1 MINLETKGI
10 LAKLLA
16 TENLVVEHQP
26 VETASFNVETRV
38 LTLPQWERASE
49 VVYDL
54 LVCHEVGHALYTP
67 NEDWETKIKASQSY
81 LNVTEDAR
89 VEKLMKRKFGGL
101 PKTFFKGYQELSEQD
116 FFDLENEDIAKM
128 NLVDRINLHFKIG
141 HFVEIP
147 FHNDREL
154 EIVDLVSKSETFE
167 DALNAAEVL
176 YEYCKEQKKDQIQ
189 EPKESPQGQSGSSQE
204 QSKGGTSSQSQFE
217 NDEDSETEQESDGQ
231 SDEVEE
237 DEEFGDDDEV
247 KTDNA
252 FTENTKKFINKN
264 KTGNRRYYELGELYM
279 KNIVVSNKE
288 IHQVA
293 DSWFSDYINNELAFT
308 DSEFNFFKKSAQSEV
323 NFLVKEFEM
332 KKSADQYSRTSVA
345 KTGVLDCSKLH
356 TYKYSEDLFKKINV
370 VPDGKN
376 HGLIFILDWSGSMGN
391 VLIPTLK
398 QLFNLI
404 WFCDKVQIPF
414 DVYAFTNSY
423 RFVTRYDQEAAPCSE
438 AVQGKIAITPDF
450 SLMNLLTSK
459 VRKNVLDKQM
469 KNLWRLAYS
478 FTRAVNFSFPNQLG
492 LSGTPLNEA
501 LVCLHKLIPQF
512 KKDNNVQK
520 LHTIV
525 LTDGEAHSL
534 SVYDRRWNDWRN
546 KWEVTTTYLA
556 HGGDYLRNRKTGHTY
571 ELPSVYVEFT
581 KVLLDDLRQTFPDV
595 NLIGIRVCGTRDI
608 RRVKQMFGEFCG
620 EEEVKKI
627 RKEKFHTMKDTGYT
641 SYFLM
646 VDSALET
653 DTSFDVSV
661 DATKTQIKRAFMKSL
676 KGKALNKKVLSQFMD
691 LVC

>member
-16 TENLVVEHQP
+16 TENLVVEHQS
-26 VETASFNVETRV
+26 VETACFNVENRV
-38 LTLPQWERASE
+38 LTLPKWEKASE
-49 VVYDL
+49 EVYDL
-54 LVCHEVGHALYTP
+54 LVCHEVGHALFTP
-67 NEDWETKIKASQSY
+67 NTDWETEIKASQSY

-128 NLVDRINLHFKIG
+128 NLVDRVNLHFKIG

-176 YEYCKEQKKDQIQ
+176 YEYCKEQKQDKIQ
-189 EPKESPQGQSGSSQE
+189 EPKEAPQGQSGSSQE
-204 QSKGGTSSQSQFE
+204 ESKGGTSSQSQFE
-217 NDEDSETEQESDGQ
+217 NNEDSETEQDGEGESD
-231 SDEVEE
+231 DIE
-237 DEEFGDDDEV
+237 DGEYGDDEV

-252 FTENTKKFINKN
+252 FTENAKKFINKN
-264 KTGNRRYYELGELYM
+264 KFGNSKYYELGELYM
-279 KNIVVSNKE
+279 NNIVISNKE
-288 IHQVA
+288 IHQTA
-293 DSWFSDYINNELAFT
+293 DSWFSDYVNNELSFT

-332 KKSADQYSRTSVA
+332 KKSADEYARTSVT

-356 TYKYSEDLFKKINV
+356 SFKYSEDLFKKINV

-391 VLIPTLK
+391 VLLPTLK

-423 RFVTRYDQEAAPCSE
+423 RFINRYDQDAEPCSKVVE
-438 AVQGKIAITPDF
+438 GKIAITPDF

-459 VRKNVLDKQM
+459 VRKNVLDKHM

-478 FTRAVNFSFPNQLG
+478 FTRAVRFTFPPQLG

-501 LVCLHKLIPQF
+501 LICLHKLIPQF
-512 KKDNNVQK
+512 KKENNVQK

-534 SVYDRRWNDWRN
+534 SVYDRRWNDYRN
-546 KWEVTTTYLA
+546 KWEVTTSYLT
-556 HGGDYLRNRKTGHTY
+556 HGGDYLRNRKTGYTY
-571 ELPSVYVEFT
+571 KLPSVYVEFT
-581 KVLLDDLRQTFPDV
+581 KVILDDLRQTFPDV
-595 NLIGIRVCGTRDI
+595 NLIGIRVCSTRDI
-608 RRVKQMFGEFCG
+608 RRVKQMFGEWCSDT
-620 EEEVKKI
+620 EVKNI
-627 RKEKFHTMKDTGYT
+627 RKEKFHTMKNTGYT

-653 DTSFDVSV
+653 DTTFDVSV

>member
-176 YEYCKEQKKDQIQ
+176 YEYCKEQKQDQVQ
-189 EPKESPQGQSGSSQE
+189 EPKEAPQGQSGSSQE

-217 NDEDSETEQESDGQ
+217 SDEDSETEQESEGQ
-231 SDEVEE
+231 SDDIEE

-252 FTENTKKFINKN
+252 FTENAKKFINKN
-264 KTGNRRYYELGELYM
+264 KTGNRKYYELGELYM
-279 KNIVVSNKE
+279 NNIVISNKE

-293 DSWFSDYINNELAFT
+293 DSWFSDYINNELSYT

-391 VLIPTLK
+391 VLLPTLK

-423 RFVTRYDQEAAPCSE
+423 RFVNRYDQDACTLSK
-438 AVQGKIAITPDF
+438 AVQGKI
-450 SLMNLLTSK
+450 N
-459 VRKNVLDKQM
+459 
-469 KNLWRLAYS
+469 
-478 FTRAVNFSFPNQLG
+478 
-492 LSGTPLNEA
+492 
-501 LVCLHKLIPQF
+501 
-512 KKDNNVQK
+512 
-520 LHTIV
+520 HT
-525 LTDGEAHSL
+525 
-534 SVYDRRWNDWRN
+534 
-546 KWEVTTTYLA
+546 
-556 HGGDYLRNRKTGHTY
+556 
-571 ELPSVYVEFT
+571 
-581 KVLLDDLRQTFPDV
+581 
-595 NLIGIRVCGTRDI
+595 
-608 RRVKQMFGEFCG
+608 
-620 EEEVKKI
+620 
-627 RKEKFHTMKDTGYT
+627 
-641 SYFLM
+641 
-646 VDSALET
+646 
-653 DTSFDVSV
+653 
-661 DATKTQIKRAFMKSL
+661 
-676 KGKALNKKVLSQFMD
+676 
-691 LVC
+691 